1 MDNEFPA
8 AVPVQPSDSFAAPGT
23 KAKHEHGVIYQGEF
37 ETPWDGT
44 AVAVRLHAR
53 ALAAQGVPL
62 LLRSFSNMVID
73 ADGIAEPVHFVGIPN
88 EVTKEI
94 GDLIDVSVGLA
105 APNIKH
111 LVVRSSEYLRQVIV
125 PRSAIA
131 ADDNIDVL
139 IKMRNSIY
147 SNTILYT
154 VWERDR
160 VDPEIVKHL
169 ARVAEVWVPCRQN
182 QDMLLAN
189 GVTNVHVVPHPFD
202 PQSDILKLTRRA
214 PHTDGWKRFYS
225 IGRWEPR
232 KGFYDLIGAFLCAFR
247 PGDKAMLTIKYSGGN
262 WEGYP
267 TPEEALRQ
275 WVTTHD
281 VRGWTPENVTQ
292 HVTLIGGKLPR
303 SRIVELHYR
312 NNIYVSASH
321 GEAFALPAFEGK
333 LTGNALVHVPWG
345 GTADFADEHDTEL
358 DYTMG
363 PVHPSY
369 RWETNARWADYP
381 RSELEAALLRVKV
394 PTRFVAPEHIH
405 KRFSL
410 DAVGKLMLQRV
421 NAVLE
426 SAGSKVRYGQ

>member
-8 AVPVQPSDSFAAPGT
+8 AVPVQPNDSFAAPGT

-88 EVTKEI
+88 EVTKEV
-94 GDLIDVSVGLA
+94 GALIDVSVGLA

-169 ARVAEVWVPCRQN
+169 ERVAEVWVPCRQN

-202 PQSDILKLTRRA
+202 PASDILKLTRRP
-214 PHTDGWKRFYS
+214 PHTDGVKRFYS

-232 KGFYDLIGAFLCAFR
+232 KGFDEIIASFLRAFK
-247 PGDKAMLTIKYSGGN
+247 PGDRAQLTIKYSGGN

-267 TPEEALRQ
+267 TPEESLRSR
-275 WVTTHD
+275 TEETMYN
-281 VRGWTPENVTQ
+281 GWTQSYVAQ
-292 HVTLIGGKLPR
+292 HVKLIGGKLPR
-303 SRIVELHYR
+303 SRVVELHYR

-321 GEAFALPAFEGK
+321 GEAFALPAFEAK
-333 LTGNALVHVPWG
+333 LAGNRLVHVPWG
-345 GTADFADEHDTEL
+345 GTADFGDVSDVEIA
-358 DYTMG
+358 YTMG

-369 RWETNARWADYP
+369 HWERDARWAAYAHDLLT
-381 RSELEAALLRVKV
+381 SALLMAKI
-394 PTRFVAPEHIH
+394 PESFKAPSGIH
-405 KRFSL
+405 ERFSL